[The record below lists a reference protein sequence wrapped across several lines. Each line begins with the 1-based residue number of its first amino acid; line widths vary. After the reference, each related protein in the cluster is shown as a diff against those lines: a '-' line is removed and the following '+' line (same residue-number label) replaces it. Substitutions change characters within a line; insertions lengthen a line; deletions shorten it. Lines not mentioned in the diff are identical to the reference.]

1 MRSFKNAGRRNVI
14 PHYPPVLRDGRE
26 LRCESCGRLFTS
38 TDALRQHVALTH
50 TGRRPHACPICG
62 KRYGQ
67 VYHLQAHFKL
77 HREPRLQVC
86 YFMFYKRGIPRND
99 MRFPTMWYM
108 RPAKPQIS
116 LRVRAVGSEPLLV
129 A

>member
-38 TDALRQHVALTH
+38 TDALRQHVVLTH

-86 YFMFYKRGIPRND
+86 YFMIYNRGVPRKYI
-99 MRFPTMWYM
+99 RCCLVLCTMFGSIQCRKQM
-108 RPAKPQIS
+108 AIHCRHIS
-116 LRVRAVGSEPLLV
+116 MLH
-129 A
+129 